1 MDVALFLWEESVMA
15 GSVINR
21 GGNHWELRVSC
32 GYINGRQKRKTKR
45 IVATSKR
52 AAKQELDKF
61 CYEVLQMADDGK
73 NVDMTFGEFAQVW
86 NEKHNA
92 NLALTTRTTY
102 LQILNDR
109 IMDVFKGVPL
119 AKITTQDIIDFMEG
133 LQRIRI
139 KDRKRNSD
147 KMVPLS
153 ATTIHKHYKLLNHIL
168 SKAVEWHMLRKNP
181 CDDIPSR
188 MKPKPNYH
196 QHPIWE
202 EDDLQRFLT
211 ILEYLPDTA
220 INVKHKAMFYLA
232 LSSGARREEFS
243 ALTWEDVDWK
253 NNAISI
259 NKAYKYINSQN
270 AEISETKTRE
280 SNRVVYVDDYVMELL
295 RKHREMQIEYLL
307 EHRLGNEHG
316 YVFLASKLRNGKVCP
331 VTPNCLYIWLKGMCK
346 KHNLPHIT
354 VHSLRHMAATYALN
368 NGATLTTVKAML
380 GHTDIRTTAIYLH
393 SLDKQRR
400 ETASILSKCFKS
412 MRINKHGMNHMVRD
426 NGISS

>member
-1 MDVALFLWEESVMA
+1 MESHSVMDVALFLWEESVMA

-92 NLALTTRTTY
+92 HLALTTRTTY

-119 AKITTQDIIDFMEG
+119 AMITTQDIMDFMTG
-133 LQRIRI
+133 LHKVRI
-139 KDRKRNSD
+139 KSRKGKENEL
-147 KMVPLS
+147 VPLS
-153 ATTIHKHYKLLNHIL
+153 STTIHKHYKLMNHML
-168 SKAVEWHMLRKNP
+168 SKAVEWHMLIKNP

-188 MKPKPNYH
+188 LKPKPDYH

-202 EDDLQRFLT
+202 EQDLRRFLS
-211 ILEYLPDTA
+211 ILEELPDSA
-220 INVKHKAMFYLA
+220 MNVKHKAMFYLA

-243 ALTWEDVDWK
+243 ALTWDDIDWR
-253 NNAISI
+253 NNAIHI
-259 NKAYKYINSQN
+259 NKAYKYISGQCS
-270 AEISETKTRE
+270 EISETKTRE
-280 SNRVVYVDDYVMELL
+280 SNRILYVDDYVMELL
-295 RKHREMQIEYLL
+295 RKHREWQVEYLL
-307 EHRLGNEHG
+307 ERRLHNPHG
-316 YVFLASKLRNGKVCP
+316 FVFIATNLCDREVKP

-346 KHNLPHIT
+346 KHGLPHIT

-368 NGATLTTVKAML
+368 NGAALTTVKAML

-400 ETASILSKCFKS
+400 ETANILAECFTNMRMSKKK
-412 MRINKHGMNHMVRD
+412 NPLYNA
-426 NGISS
+426 

>member
-1 MDVALFLWEESVMA
+1 M
-15 GSVINR
+15 
-21 GGNHWELRVSC
+21 
-32 GYINGRQKRKTKR
+32 
-45 IVATSKR
+45 
-52 AAKQELDKF
+52 
-61 CYEVLQMADDGK
+61 
-73 NVDMTFGEFAQVW
+73 
-86 NEKHNA
+86 
-92 NLALTTRTTY
+92 
-102 LQILNDR
+102 
-109 IMDVFKGVPL
+109 
-119 AKITTQDIIDFMEG
+119 
-133 LQRIRI
+133 
-139 KDRKRNSD
+139 
-147 KMVPLS
+147 
-153 ATTIHKHYKLLNHIL
+153 
-168 SKAVEWHMLRKNP
+168 
-181 CDDIPSR
+181 
-188 MKPKPNYH
+188 
-196 QHPIWE
+196 
-202 EDDLQRFLT
+202 
-211 ILEYLPDTA
+211 
-220 INVKHKAMFYLA
+220 
-232 LSSGARREEFS
+232 
-243 ALTWEDVDWK
+243 TWEDVDWK

-259 NKAYKYINSQN
+259 NKAYKYINSKN

-412 MRINKHGMNHMVRD
+412 MRINKHGMNHMVMD